1 MPLYV
6 YHKASLD
13 TFRDSLKPFHIQVL
27 PTLISV
33 AGLLLIAFVIW
44 PIVSYE
50 LQINSSQLNNKQS
63 GLISPVVGTSQQSPK
78 PKVVGVY
85 DYTKPQN
92 WFPHDR
98 SKSSSSLDSREY
110 QLAIPKLKI
119 DQARVII
126 GGENLNEGLVHYPD
140 TALPGELGSPVI
152 FGHSILPQ
160 FYDPNNYLA
169 IFSLLPKLENGD
181 EIFLNYDNIVYTYQ
195 VIEKQEVFP
204 DDLWVLRQKY
214 DSKNLKLITCVP
226 PGLKT
231 RRLVVTA
238 KLISK

>member
-13 TFRDSLKPFHIQVL
+13 NFKKSLKPFHLRAL
-27 PTLISV
+27 PILTSIAGLFLIS
-33 AGLLLIAFVIW
+33 FVVW
-44 PIVSYE
+44 PILSYE
-50 LQINSSQLNNKQS
+50 LQINSSQINNKQS
-63 GLISPVVGTSQQSPK
+63 GLISPVVGTSQHSPK
-78 PKVVGVY
+78 PKVVGTY

-92 WFPHDR
+92 WFPQDNNINTDDLKNSDYR
-98 SKSSSSLDSREY
+98 
-110 QLAIPKLKI
+110 LAIPKLEI

-126 GGENLNEGLVHYPD
+126 GGESLNEGLVHYPN

-160 FYDPNNYLA
+160 FYDPSNYLA

-181 EIFLNYDNIVYTYQ
+181 EIFINYDNVVYTYQ